1 MYGIMKRWRLI
12 DYPDSVKFKKVNPFI
27 YKKITDFRQMPID
40 QQKVFKEV
48 KHFVCKILGET
59 KCYAFGSRVNGNW
72 LPESDYDILIYSNP
86 SKEIKLII
94 LRKDFKVK
102 VDIRYSVGAL
112 ISNMIEII

>member
-1 MYGIMKRWRLI
+1 MKRWRLV
-12 DYPDSVKFKKVNPFI
+12 DYPDSVKFKHINPFVH
-27 YKKITDFRQMPID
+27 KKITDFRQLPID
-40 QQKVFKEV
+40 QQKVFKEI
-48 KHFVCKILGET
+48 KTFICKILGET

-72 LPESDYDILIYSNP
+72 IEESDYDVLVYSQA

-102 VDIRYSVGAL
+102 TDIKYSSGAL